1 MCLTQ
6 PIELYARDPKT
17 ERRIWR
23 ALKDEEIP
31 LYARDP
37 ETGRRIWRKN
47 KYKQMDEELKDYEY
61 FGGDEGHH
69 HNYWKQQQKTYPD
82 LQQPHHAIECY
93 CEVPIEKNCYV
104 YNNDTHDMVVV
115 GSCCIKRFEK
125 RRLCR
130 TCKAPHSG
138 TKYNQCLSCR
148 KDEERAKKEQEK
160 HQHEER
166 RRFWQEQKEKQK
178 QAEREWFNERETKRR
193 EIARKRREEEEER
206 KKAEQQRF
214 NDVWTNG
221 TVRDKLNTYQLPK
234 LHILAERKGIL
245 KYQRYE
251 REALI
256 DTLLNYTT
264 HKDLPIR

>member
-1 MCLTQ
+1 MTQ
-6 PIELYARDPKT
+6 PISLYTRDPKT
-17 ERRIWR
+17 ERRVWR
-23 ALKDEEIP
+23 ELNDEEIP
-31 LYARDP
+31 LYTRDP

-61 FGGDEGHH
+61 YGGDHKHH
-69 HNYWKQQQKTYPD
+69 LNYWKQQQKTYPD
-82 LQQPHHAIECY
+82 LQQPHHAGECY
-93 CEVPIEKNCYV
+93 CEQEIEKNCYV
-104 YNNDTHDMVVV
+104 YNHDTHDMIVI

-138 TKYNQCLSCR
+138 TKYNQCLKCR
-148 KDEERAKKEQEK
+148 KDEAYDEEL
-160 HQHEER
+160 ER
-166 RRFWQEQKEKQK
+166 RRRV
-178 QAEREWFNERETKRR
+178 RE
-193 EIARKRREEEEER
+193 AEEER

-221 TVRDKLNTYQLPK
+221 TVRDKLYTYQLPK